1 MSSSIDTVMKDPAS
15 PLWLAAT
22 VDNRNDQN
30 DVWGSAYLVALNLS
44 SAARRQAAMGE
55 MVVHADKYFLGG
67 QARSV
72 PFPDYW
78 NRCDFTPAGQ
88 GDQSGRS
95 CVAHGTYQ
103 NGAYWATPLSYLAMA
118 LLATNHSD
126 FAEVLLSEAITNFVS
141 RFLIWVLKHD
151 NIFAYE

>member
-1 MSSSIDTVMKDPAS
+1 
-15 PLWLAAT
+15 
-22 VDNRNDQN
+22 
-30 DVWGSAYLVALNLS
+30 
-44 SAARRQAAMGE
+44 MGE

-95 CVAHGTYQ
+95 CAAHGTYQ
-103 NGAYWATPLSYLAMA
+103 NGAYWATPLSYLATA